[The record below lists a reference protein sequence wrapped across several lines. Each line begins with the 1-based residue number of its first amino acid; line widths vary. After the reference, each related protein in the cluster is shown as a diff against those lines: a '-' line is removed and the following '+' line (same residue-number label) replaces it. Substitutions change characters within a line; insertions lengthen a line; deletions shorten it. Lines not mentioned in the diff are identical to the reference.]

1 MPTDWTPQIDSTYNA
16 LSAKGAAIRIFK
28 NESGTANADENLPWE
43 GSATKPPHFDTYG
56 VFLPFGGDL
65 AASIRPN
72 VQKVLIPAKGMDFEL
87 TGDMTIQLITDDD
100 TGTVYKLSYPSVLAP
115 DPSQPIMYTVQAEL
129 WPS

>member
-1 MPTDWTPQIDSTYNA
+1 MPQDWTPQIDSAYEA

-28 NESGTANADENLPWE
+28 NEAGTPNADANKPWE
-43 GSATKPPHFDTYG
+43 GSETKPPHFDTYG

-65 AASIRPN
+65 TASIRPN

-87 TGDMTIQLITDDD
+87 TGDMTVQLITPDDD
-100 TGTVYKLSYPSVLAP
+100 GTVYKLSYPSVLAP
-115 DPSQPIMYTVQAEL
+115 DPLQPIMYTVQAEL